1 MGSIVTLDT
10 FDHVGIVVKDAKATA
25 DSWASKLGIADW
37 RFTDGGVLKLAHAR
51 IGTAQYELLEPAE
64 GQKSLW
70 GDFLADRGE
79 GLHHICHTVADVD
92 EAVAK
97 LVEDGGNVMIST
109 PKVFAYVEIGGPGS
123 VILEILRT
131 PKSRS

>member
-1 MGSIVTLDT
+1 MDSIVTLDT
-10 FDHVGIVVKDAKATA
+10 FDHVGIVVKDVKAAA
-25 DSWASKLGIADW
+25 DSWASKLGIGDW
-37 RFTDGGVLKLAHAR
+37 RFTDGGILKLAHAR
-51 IGTAQYELLEPAE
+51 IGSVQYELLAPVE

-70 GDFLADRGE
+70 GDFLAARGE

-123 VILEILRT
+123 VILEILKT
-131 PKSRS
+131 PASPA